1 MVKDAETEKIE
12 RLSLG
17 FIFGYGEVKGFD
29 SVEILV
35 NSWCEHDWIA
45 FPHESRRGQNQHP
58 WRGLCDLRSYYIV
71 GCVPLLKSPRE
82 DRQGIASWCW
92 DLFAAPLPIFSL
104 VSGGCDR
111 KEHENIWLCRNPF
124 DGLFAERRAAPTSS
138 SSQGSGET
146 SENKSEKI
154 FEMQAEAKMRRF
166 LIFVEPLLR
175 AWEKAGESRSHLEF
189 CQRPVSLLNSL
200 TLVSTWPQDEDG
212 KASLMYL
219 KRKLPFPLDFSP

>member
-1 MVKDAETEKIE
+1 MTGLPSHISRAGGRINI
-12 RLSLG
+12 LG
-17 FIFGYGEVKGFD
+17 EDCAIFD
-29 SVEILV
+29 PII
-35 NSWCEHDWIA
+35 SWGACRSSNPRA
-45 FPHESRRGQNQHP
+45 KTGRGSHP
-58 WRGLCDLRSYYIV
+58 GV
-71 GCVPLLKSPRE
+71 GIYLQP
-82 DRQGIASWCW
+82 
-92 DLFAAPLPIFSL
+92 PLPIFSL

-111 KEHENIWLCRNPF
+111 REHENIWLCRNPF

-175 AWEKAGESRSHLEF
+175 AWEKVGESRSHLEF